1 VEAPLLLEELLEAN
15 HIALDDFSPGRH
27 YTVCPECSAQRSNA
41 HRTLK
46 CLGVTIETDGK
57 VFWGCN
63 HCGMTGPEKGAGVKS
78 NGADLITY
86 VYRDV
91 AGVTRFRKVRNL
103 PGRPGPRFWLEQ
115 PDGRAGWTKGTKGV
129 DTSVLYRANEIAK
142 AIAEGRAIVI
152 VEGEKDADS
161 LWRVGFA
168 ATCNAHGAS
177 EPGKKPK
184 WYASHSAQ
192 LQGAADLVVFNDY
205 DASGY
210 QHADAACRLSLG
222 VATRVRRL
230 DLRDHWPDIPKG
242 GDVSDWLAAG
252 HGREELARLIEG
264 APDYERGGARDE
276 PPQPPPPPP
285 PEPDEDEDVVG
296 KHGLPAYCDEA
307 LALTFADRHSN
318 DLRFVPLWSKW
329 LLWDGSRWKLD
340 ERTVAFT
347 RARIICRQV
356 AAAYKGKRACDVA
369 SGKKV
374 ASVGFLARGD
384 SRHVATADQWDA
396 KLTRLSM
403 PTRTMDLET
412 GHSHPPDPLDYSTKV
427 TAATAAPEGTACPL
441 WLAFLRKV
449 TGEDEELIGF
459 MQRFL
464 GYCLSGLTTE
474 HALLFLFGTGSNG
487 KSVFTAVLTAI
498 FGDYAII
505 APMEMFIATHVER
518 HPTEIARL
526 RGARL
531 VVAHETQK
539 GRRWDESKLKT
550 LTGGDPIS
558 GRFMRGDF
566 FDFQPTHKFV
576 IAGNH
581 KPGFRTVDEAIR
593 RRFLLVPFTV
603 CIPKEERDRDLT
615 EKLKAEG
622 PAVLRWMVDGFLE
635 WQCDGLM
642 VPERVRAATD
652 EYLADQDSLSQWAE
666 ECTEADESPFAFE
679 TTRALFKSWRGWA
692 EDRNLAV
699 GTETVFADS
708 LKDRGFEHKR
718 TEKAR
723 GFKGIRLKF
732 DAEAKAESEPWE
744 VRG

>member
-1 VEAPLLLEELLEAN
+1 MPIPPDEWEEA
-15 HIALDDFSPGRH
+15 
-27 YTVCPECSAQRSNA
+27 
-41 HRTLK
+41 
-46 CLGVTIETDGK
+46 
-57 VFWGCN
+57 
-63 HCGMTGPEKGAGVKS
+63 
-78 NGADLITY
+78 
-86 VYRDV
+86 
-91 AGVTRFRKVRNL
+91 
-103 PGRPGPRFWLEQ
+103 
-115 PDGRAGWTKGTKGV
+115 
-129 DTSVLYRANEIAK
+129 
-142 AIAEGRAIVI
+142 
-152 VEGEKDADS
+152 VEGLTPEERKKLDARLKEVDDKVVQ
-161 LWRVGFA
+161 LRPDPQA
-168 ATCNAHGAS
+168 PAS
-177 EPGKKPK
+177 EPRQRQPSRTMTPGK
-184 WYASHSAQ
+184 S
-192 LQGAADLVVFNDY
+192 
-205 DASGY
+205 
-210 QHADAACRLSLG
+210 
-222 VATRVRRL
+222 
-230 DLRDHWPDIPKG
+230 IPPY
-242 GDVSDWLAAG
+242 S
-252 HGREELARLIEG
+252 
-264 APDYERGGARDE
+264 
-276 PPQPPPPPP
+276 
-285 PEPDEDEDVVG
+285 
-296 KHGLPAYCDEA
+296 DEA
-307 LALTFADRHSN
+307 LALTFADRHHA

-340 ERTVAFT
+340 DRTVAFT
-347 RARIICRQV
+347 RARIICREV
-356 AAAYKGKRACDVA
+356 AATYKGKRACDIA
-369 SGKKV
+369 SSKKV
-374 ASVGFLARGD
+374 AAIGTLARGD

-396 KLTRLSM
+396 RLTRLSM

-412 GHSHPPDPLDYSTKV
+412 GLSHPPDPLDYSTKV
-427 TAATAAPEGTACPL
+427 TAATAAPEGTDCPL

-459 MQRFL
+459 LQRFL

-566 FDFQPTHKFV
+566 FDFQPTHKFI

-622 PAVLRWMVDGFLE
+622 PAILRWMVDGFLE

-642 VPERVRAATD
+642 VPEQGARRD
-652 EYLADQDSLSQWAE
+652 RRISRRSGRLSQWVD
-666 ECTEADESPFAFE
+666 ECTEADEAHSPSKQPGLCS
-679 TTRALFKSWRGWA
+679 RAGEA
-692 EDRNLAV
+692 
-699 GTETVFADS
+699 GP
-708 LKDRGFEHKR
+708 R
-718 TEKAR
+718 TATSP
-723 GFKGIRLKF
+723 
-732 DAEAKAESEPWE
+732 SEPKRLRRQPQGPRRLRAQADD
-744 VRG
+744 V

>member
-1 VEAPLLLEELLEAN
+1 LTVEELLQAH
-15 HIALDDFSPGRH
+15 HIALDDLSPGRH
-27 YTVCPECSAQRSNA
+27 YAVCPECSPTRARA
-41 HRTLK
+41 HRMLK
-46 CLGVTIETDGK
+46 CLGVTIEPNGK

-63 HCGMTGPEKGAGVKS
+63 HCGWSGPEKGARGKA
-78 NGADLITY
+78 NGAGQPELPTY
-86 VYRDV
+86 EYRD
-91 AGVTRFRKVRNL
+91 ASGVTRFRKVRRNL
-103 PGRPGPRFWLEQ
+103 HGGEKTFWLEQ
-115 PDGRAGWTKGTKGV
+115 PDGRGGWLKNTKGV
-129 DTSVLYRANEIAK
+129 DTKVLYRVDEVAK
-142 AIAEGRAIVI
+142 AIAAGRMILLA
-152 VEGEKDADS
+152 EGEKDVDS
-161 LWRVGFA
+161 LWRLGFA

-177 EPGKKPK
+177 EFGKAPK
-184 WYASHSAQ
+184 WYAQHSGQ
-192 LQGAADLVVFNDY
+192 LKGADIVVLNDC
-205 DASGY
+205 DSSGY
-210 QHADAACRLSLG
+210 AHADAACRLSLG
-222 VATRVRRL
+222 VAKRVRRL
-230 DLRDHWPDIPKG
+230 DLALHWPDIPKG
-242 GDVSDWLAAG
+242 GDVSDWIAAG
-252 HGREELARLIEG
+252 HGRDELAALIDG
-264 APDYERGGARDE
+264 APDYDGG
-276 PPQPPPPPP
+276 PPPAAPKSESTP
-285 PEPDEDEDVVG
+285 PEPE
-296 KHGLPAYCDEA
+296 KHGLPNYSDEA
-307 LALTFADRHSN
+307 LALTFADRHHA

-340 ERTVAFT
+340 DRTVAFT
-347 RARIICRQV
+347 RARIICREV
-356 AAAYKGKRACDVA
+356 AATYKGKRACDIA
-369 SGKKV
+369 SSKKV
-374 ASVGFLARGD
+374 AAIGTLARGD

-396 KLTRLSM
+396 RLTRLSM

-427 TAATAAPEGTACPL
+427 TTATAAPEGAACPL

-449 TGEDEELIGF
+449 TGDDEELIGF
-459 MQRFL
+459 LQRFL
-464 GYCLSGLTTE
+464 GYCLSGLTAE

-498 FGDYAII
+498 LGDYAII
-505 APMEMFIATHVER
+505 APMEMFIATQVDR

-566 FDFQPTHKFV
+566 FDFNPTHKFI

-622 PAVLRWMVDGFLE
+622 PAILRWMVDGYLE
-635 WQCDGLM
+635 WQCEGLM
-642 VPERVRAATD
+642 VPERVRAATN
-652 EYLADQDSLSQWAE
+652 EYLADQDSLSQWAD
-666 ECTEADESPFAFE
+666 ECTEAHESPFAFE

-699 GTETVFADS
+699 GTETVFVDS

-718 TEKAR
+718 TGKAR
-723 GFKGIRLKF
+723 GFTGIRLKF
-732 DAEAKAESEPWE
+732 DAEARAESEPWE
-744 VRG
+744 VRQ

>member
-1 VEAPLLLEELLEAN
+1 MPEKPSWLSDEDWLVFKRE
-15 HIALDDFSPGRH
+15 HKLDDEVAPDGNVHPFPGQK
-27 YTVCPECSAQRSNA
+27 P
-41 HRTLK
+41 
-46 CLGVTIETDGK
+46 
-57 VFWGCN
+57 
-63 HCGMTGPEKGAGVKS
+63 GPKPGAGA
-78 NGADLITY
+78 GAQPELI
-86 VYRDV
+86 
-91 AGVTRFRKVRNL
+91 
-103 PGRPGPRFWLEQ
+103 
-115 PDGRAGWTKGTKGV
+115 
-129 DTSVLYRANEIAK
+129 
-142 AIAEGRAIVI
+142 
-152 VEGEKDADS
+152 
-161 LWRVGFA
+161 
-168 ATCNAHGAS
+168 
-177 EPGKKPK
+177 
-184 WYASHSAQ
+184 
-192 LQGAADLVVFNDY
+192 
-205 DASGY
+205 
-210 QHADAACRLSLG
+210 
-222 VATRVRRL
+222 
-230 DLRDHWPDIPKG
+230 
-242 GDVSDWLAAG
+242 
-252 HGREELARLIEG
+252 
-264 APDYERGGARDE
+264 
-276 PPQPPPPPP
+276 PP
-285 PEPDEDEDVVG
+285 
-296 KHGLPAYCDEA
+296 YSDEA
-307 LALTFADRHSN
+307 LALTFADRHHA

-340 ERTVAFT
+340 DRTVAFT
-347 RARIICRQV
+347 RARILCRQV
-356 AAAYKGKRACDVA
+356 AAMYKGKRACDIA

-374 ASVGFLARGD
+374 AAIGTLARGD
-384 SRHVATADQWDA
+384 PRHVATADQWDA
-396 KLTRLSM
+396 RLTRLSM

-427 TAATAAPEGTACPL
+427 TAATAAPEGTDCPL

-459 MQRFL
+459 LQRFL

-474 HALLFLFGTGSNG
+474 HVLLFLFGKGSNG

-566 FDFQPTHKFV
+566 FDFLPTHKF
-576 IAGNH
+576 ILSGNH
-581 KPGFRTVDEAIR
+581 KPAFRTVDEAIR

-603 CIPKEERDRDLT
+603 CIPEEERDPDLT

-622 PAVLRWMVDGFLE
+622 PAILRWMVAGFLE

-642 VPERVRAATD
+642 VPQRVRAATD
-652 EYLADQDSLSQWAE
+652 EYLADQDVIGQWID
-666 ECTEADESPFAFE
+666 ECTEADQGPFAFE
-679 TTRALFKSWRGWA
+679 TSRDLFKSWKGWC
-692 EDRNLAV
+692 EDRNFGP
-699 GTETVFADS
+699 GTQTSFADS
-708 LKDRGFEHKR
+708 LRDRGYELKR

-744 VRG
+744 VR

>member
-1 VEAPLLLEELLEAN
+1 
-15 HIALDDFSPGRH
+15 
-27 YTVCPECSAQRSNA
+27 
-41 HRTLK
+41 
-46 CLGVTIETDGK
+46 
-57 VFWGCN
+57 
-63 HCGMTGPEKGAGVKS
+63 
-78 NGADLITY
+78 
-86 VYRDV
+86 
-91 AGVTRFRKVRNL
+91 
-103 PGRPGPRFWLEQ
+103 
-115 PDGRAGWTKGTKGV
+115 
-129 DTSVLYRANEIAK
+129 
-142 AIAEGRAIVI
+142 
-152 VEGEKDADS
+152 
-161 LWRVGFA
+161 
-168 ATCNAHGAS
+168 
-177 EPGKKPK
+177 
-184 WYASHSAQ
+184 
-192 LQGAADLVVFNDY
+192 
-205 DASGY
+205 
-210 QHADAACRLSLG
+210 
-222 VATRVRRL
+222 
-230 DLRDHWPDIPKG
+230 
-242 GDVSDWLAAG
+242 
-252 HGREELARLIEG
+252 
-264 APDYERGGARDE
+264 
-276 PPQPPPPPP
+276 
-285 PEPDEDEDVVG
+285 
-296 KHGLPAYCDEA
+296 
-307 LALTFADRHSN
+307 
-318 DLRFVPLWSKW
+318 
-329 LLWDGSRWKLD
+329 
-340 ERTVAFT
+340 
-347 RARIICRQV
+347 
-356 AAAYKGKRACDVA
+356 
-369 SGKKV
+369 
-374 ASVGFLARGD
+374 
-384 SRHVATADQWDA
+384 
-396 KLTRLSM
+396 
-403 PTRTMDLET
+403 
-412 GHSHPPDPLDYSTKV
+412 
-427 TAATAAPEGTACPL
+427 
-441 WLAFLRKV
+441 
-449 TGEDEELIGF
+449 

-550 LTGGDPIS
+550 LTGSDPIS